1 MFASIFTAP
10 RRSGFK
16 WQLLIHSAPSLHSDS
31 VEQTLYFDSK
41 VTAKATAKKLGC
53 KAYNY

>member
-10 RRSGFK
+10 KRSGFK